1 MPVAS
6 LQHSGRPISEHL
18 DNHKIPQVA
27 LANPLIIQEADSSVN
42 LLRHRLRLSVPLSQ
56 PNPALV
62 PVILPAASL
71 AQNLQQVSVFLD
83 RATLLRRP
91 SKVGAFSV
99 LLEEQLAASVQELAL
114 GPDLAVGQVYL
125 VATTTN
131 SSNSRSL
138 SHLVGQLPPLER
150 VSGRA
155 APGSAPASMLQT
167 TPAVAYSAPLAR
179 PTLPLGKH
187 SSSQL
192 SKTHSAALG
201 LKIRIRPITSHPSEV
216 SVTSSNKSKSQA
228 DCLEIRT

>member
-6 LQHSGRPISEHL
+6 LQHSGRPILEDL
-18 DNHKIPQVA
+18 DNHKIRQVA
-27 LANPLIIQEADSSVN
+27 LANPLTIQEADSSVN
-42 LLRHRLRLSVPLSQ
+42 LLRHRLRLSVPHSQ

-71 AQNLQQVSVFLD
+71 AQNLQQVSVCLD

-99 LLEEQLAASVQELAL
+99 LLEEQLAASVQELAQ

-150 VSGRA
+150 VSG
-155 APGSAPASMLQT
+155 GSAPASMLQT

-192 SKTHSAALG
+192 NRTHSAALG

-216 SVTSSNKSKSQA
+216 SVISSNKSKSQA